1 MNIVQKT
8 LIVNNLMSSSEN
20 SFLGTVYSLRILKCW
35 WNYSIILLAHFSRYL
50 LVLEQNVALCFMIY
64 YNEKLMIHVHIRD
77 SKVFYIYFL
86 FHIEIRS
93 HPVILTWLIK
103 NYKEN
108 TPYKEIGL
116 LVRVTNTRPILL
128 SHNNPLLIHSVI
140 WGIIQNIKLYVL
152 KKSLRSWSLLQVR
165 FSRTLLLAFPL
176 ILACVFLV
184 PRILIKAVFFKHSKS
199 SH

>member
-35 WNYSIILLAHFSRYL
+35 WNYFIILLVHFSRYFS
-50 LVLEQNVALCFMIY
+50 VLEQNMALCFMIY

-93 HPVILTWLIK
+93 HPVISTWLIK
-103 NYKEN
+103 NDKEN

-116 LVRVTNTRPILL
+116 LISNTCPILS
-128 SHNNPLLIHSVI
+128 SHNNPLLIHSMI
-140 WGIIQNIKLYVL
+140 
-152 KKSLRSWSLLQVR
+152 
-165 FSRTLLLAFPL
+165 
-176 ILACVFLV
+176 
-184 PRILIKAVFFKHSKS
+184 
-199 SH
+199 